1 MEWNDYYVTVT
12 LCIISTDI
20 GVASS
25 SCFRLNADRQTESVR
40 ENVFYVLQ
48 ISKNVFLTFSSND
61 MSKAQNVVRNTL
73 SPNPSKLVYN
83 IALVLHVIFYN
94 LGRVSYY
101 LFRC

>member
-1 MEWNDYYVTVT
+1 MEWNDYYASVT

-25 SCFRLNADRQTESVR
+25 SCFRLNADRQTDSVR
-40 ENVFYVLQ
+40 EHVFYVLQ
-48 ISKNVFLTFSSND
+48 VSKNVFLTFSSTD

-83 IALVLHVIFYN
+83 IALVLHLIFYN